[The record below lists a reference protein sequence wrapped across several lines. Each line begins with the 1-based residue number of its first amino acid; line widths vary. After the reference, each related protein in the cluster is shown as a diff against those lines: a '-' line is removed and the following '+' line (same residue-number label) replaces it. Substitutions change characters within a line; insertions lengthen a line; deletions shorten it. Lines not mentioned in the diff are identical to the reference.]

1 MSMKAMR
8 DFSGV
13 AFTTPNTSVGA
24 SQIRTVVDL
33 DRLVAA
39 VRVTGWVT
47 ERAEE
52 VVRAAAPDVLRRE
65 ERAGLVGVDE
75 ERIDP
80 CQLTVNQSVPLPCGQ
95 VDQRPQRR
103 TEEVGAVPAGR
114 VRWLHQALVRV
125 ETGV

>member
-39 VRVTGWVT
+39 VRVTGWVP
-47 ERAEE
+47 ERAEV
-52 VVRAAAPDVLRRE
+52 VVRAAAPGVLRRE
-65 ERAGLVGVDE
+65 ERAGLVGGDE
-75 ERIDP
+75 ERTDP
-80 CQLTVNQSVPLPCGQ
+80 CQPTVNQAVTHPC
-95 VDQRPQRR
+95 RPGDHR
-103 TEEVGAVPAGR
+103 
-114 VRWLHQALVRV
+114 
-125 ETGV
+125 